1 MGLKLKEQKQAATEA
16 AVPIKIPYYMLQVIA
31 GLIGKIK
38 CNTYESFDLIRGK
51 TEALHAEL
59 KKIGEKA
66 GGDQEKA
73 NVIWKGDSD
82 LTKTEFAWLERET
95 FKTIIP
101 ELGLNAEQIGILE
114 FWVVKED

>member
-1 MGLKLKEQKQAATEA
+1 MGVKIKEKKEPQE
-16 AVPIKIPYYMLQVIA
+16 VVKIPYFMLQVIA

-59 KKIGEKA
+59 RKLSEKA

-82 LTKTEFAWLERET
+82 LTKTEFAWLDKEN
-95 FKTIIP
+95 FIAMIP
-101 ELGLNAEQIGILE
+101 ELGLSADQIGVLE
-114 FWVVKED
+114 FWAVKD